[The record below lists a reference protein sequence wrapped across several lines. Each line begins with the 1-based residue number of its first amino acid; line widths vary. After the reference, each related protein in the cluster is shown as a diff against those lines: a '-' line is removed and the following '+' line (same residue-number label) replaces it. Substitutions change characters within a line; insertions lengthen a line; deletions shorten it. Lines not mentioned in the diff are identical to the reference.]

1 MMNTACLLSVGY
13 YPELLQ
19 LRSHLLRQNG
29 YVVREAG
36 DLFSALTLVRN
47 HGDVTRLLLF
57 CHTVPAKDQTRIMSE
72 LLDRHPVPTLSICRL
87 EHAKELPG
95 KPVSVSPEA
104 LLAEVKAALNG
115 DGSAI
120 A

>member
-1 MMNTACLLSVGY
+1 MNAACLLSVGY

-29 YVVREAG
+29 YAVREAG
-36 DLFSALTLVRN
+36 DLSAALGMVRD
-47 HGDVTRLLLF
+47 HGDVILLLLF
-57 CHTVPAKDQTRIMSE
+57 CHTVPARDQTKIMTE
-72 LLDRHPVPTLSICRL
+72 LLDHHSVPTLSICRL
-87 EHAKELPG
+87 EHANQFPG

-115 DGSAI
+115 DGSSI